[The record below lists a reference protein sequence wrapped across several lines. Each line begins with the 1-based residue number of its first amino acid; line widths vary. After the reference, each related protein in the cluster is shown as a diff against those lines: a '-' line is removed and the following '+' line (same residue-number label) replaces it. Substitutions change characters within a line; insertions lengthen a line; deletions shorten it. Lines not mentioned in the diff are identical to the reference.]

1 LAFSAA
7 VIAWKI
13 GHEEPR
19 DGSPAVRAARTLVLA
34 FVVSFA
40 VLVAATLPL
49 EFVSPRYGRPSDLI
63 RMVAPGLIFFGVLA
77 VVLLTPLAWPTRTPE
92 NVADVEL
99 ARAQARNRRTI
110 VFIVVLLAVVFVLA
124 MSVAV
129 VFPQPTTGG
138 PG

>member
-1 LAFSAA
+1 
-7 VIAWKI
+7 
-13 GHEEPR
+13 
-19 DGSPAVRAARTLVLA
+19 VRAARTLVLA

-40 VLVAATLPL
+40 VLAAATLPL
-49 EFVSPRYGRPSDLI
+49 EFVSPPYGRPSDLI

-129 VFPQPTTGG
+129 VFPQPTMGG